1 MFQLFLFINFIYIL
15 IAASMENL
23 KGSLIKT
30 KGDRNDQFIIKID
43 QTTKEMLKTVLIKL
57 LNHMSLAVQNEQLFC
72 QEFFN
77 FKSPNIGNNTTN
89 DSNSLSIQKFPR
101 TNSSASI
108 VSNSTS
114 SSKQQ
119 LVDGKT
125 EM

>member
-1 MFQLFLFINFIYIL
+1 
-15 IAASMENL
+15 MENL
-23 KGSLIKT
+23 KGSLIKA

-43 QTTKEMLKTVLIKL
+43 QPTKEMLKTVLIKL
-57 LNHMSLAVQNEQLFC
+57 LNHISLAVQNEQLFC

-77 FKSPNIGNNTTN
+77 FKSPNIGNNSNIN
-89 DSNSLSIQKFPR
+89 DSNSISVQKFPR

-114 SSKQQ
+114 SSKQHQ

>member
-1 MFQLFLFINFIYIL
+1 
-15 IAASMENL
+15 MENL

-77 FKSPNIGNNTTN
+77 FKSPNIVNNTTN

-119 LVDGKT
+119 LVDGKN

>member
-72 QEFFN
+72 Q
-77 FKSPNIGNNTTN
+77 
-89 DSNSLSIQKFPR
+89 
-101 TNSSASI
+101 
-108 VSNSTS
+108 
-114 SSKQQ
+114 
-119 LVDGKT
+119 
-125 EM
+125 

>member
-1 MFQLFLFINFIYIL
+1 
-15 IAASMENL
+15 MENL

-30 KGDRNDQFIIKID
+30 KGDRNDQFIVKID

>member
-1 MFQLFLFINFIYIL
+1 
-15 IAASMENL
+15 MENL

-77 FKSPNIGNNTTN
+77 FKSPNISNNTTN

-119 LVDGKT
+119 LVDGKN